1 MTWQTDNDDNNP
13 EDGCR
18 DVDIDDEEI
27 SDELQDEIDRQMV
40 KDLLEIRRKLKE
52 QQK

>member
-1 MTWQTDNDDNNP
+1 MAKYTDNDDNDP

-18 DVDIDDEEI
+18 DIRVDEEI
-27 SDELQDEIDRQMV
+27 GDELQDEIDRQLV

-52 QQK
+52 QKQ